1 MIFFR
6 LLNTINKKTNNRF
19 YLFLGVLIN
28 IVITHIIIQNDMIFL
43 NNNNAHPVYY
53 LVLYIAIFVCVII
66 TNILVFMLIFV
77 SYIFISWFKNELL
90 TATKEAIV
98 EEFNIKS
105 DKISDKT
112 KSKSKIT
119 FK

>member
-6 LLNTINKKTNNRF
+6 LLNNINRKTNNRF

-43 NNNNAHPVYY
+43 NNNNAHPFYY
-53 LVLYIAIFVCVII
+53 LVLYIAIFTCVII
-66 TNILVFMLIFV
+66 INILVFMLLCV
-77 SYIFISWFKNELL
+77 SYRFISWFKNDLL
-90 TATKEAIV
+90 KATKEAIV

-105 DKISDKT
+105 DKISNN
-112 KSKSKIT
+112 SKSKIS

>member
-28 IVITHIIIQNDMIFL
+28 IIITHIIIQNDMIFL
-43 NNNNAHPVYY
+43 NNNNAHPFFYV
-53 LVLYIAIFVCVII
+53 VLYIAIFVCVII
-66 TNILVFMLIFV
+66 TNILVFMLLCIA
-77 SYIFISWFKNELL
+77 YRFISWFKNELL
-90 TATKEAIV
+90 KATKEAIV

-105 DKISDKT
+105 DKISNNT
-112 KSKSKIT
+112 KSKIR

>member
-6 LLNTINKKTNNRF
+6 LLNNINKKTNNRF

-43 NNNNAHPVYY
+43 NNNNNAHPVFYMI
-53 LVLYIAIFVCVII
+53 LYIAIFVCVII
-66 TNILVFMLIFV
+66 TNILVFILLCV
-77 SYIFISWFKNELL
+77 SYRFISWFKNDLL
-90 TATKEAIV
+90 KATKEAIV

-105 DKISDKT
+105 DKISDNT
-112 KSKSKIT
+112 KSKIS

>member
-6 LLNTINKKTNNRF
+6 LLNNINRKTNNRF

-28 IVITHIIIQNDMIFL
+28 ILITHIIIQNDMIFL
-43 NNNNAHPVYY
+43 NNNNAHPFYY

-66 TNILVFMLIFV
+66 MNILAFMLLCI
-77 SYIFISWFKNELL
+77 SYRFISWFKNDLL
-90 TATKEAIV
+90 KATKEAIV

-105 DKISDKT
+105 DNISD

>member
-6 LLNTINKKTNNRF
+6 LLNNVNKKTNNRF

-53 LVLYIAIFVCVII
+53 LVLYIAIFVFVII
-66 TNILVFMLIFV
+66 TDIVVFMLLLI
-77 SYIFISWFKNELL
+77 SYRFISWFKNELL
-90 TATKEAIV
+90 KAIKEAIV

>member
-1 MIFFR
+1 MKFLR
-6 LLNTINKKTNNRF
+6 LLNNINRKTNDGF

-43 NNNNAHPVYY
+43 NNNNAPPFYY
-53 LVLYIAIFVCVII
+53 LVLYIAIFACVII
-66 TNILVFMLIFV
+66 TNILVFMLLYV
-77 SYIFISWFKNELL
+77 SYRFISWFKNDLL
-90 TATKEAIV
+90 KATKEAIV

-105 DKISDKT
+105 DKISNKT
-112 KSKSKIT
+112 KSKIS

>member
-6 LLNTINKKTNNRF
+6 LLNNINKKTNNRF

-53 LVLYIAIFVCVII
+53 PVLYIAIFVCVII
-66 TNILVFMLIFV
+66 TNILVFILLCV
-77 SYIFISWFKNELL
+77 SYKFISWFKNDLL
-90 TATKEAIV
+90 KATKEAIV

-105 DKISDKT
+105 DKISDNT
-112 KSKSKIT
+112 KSKIS